1 MWRAPSSS
9 GGIARLAA
17 VKQKLVAGRDTCL
30 LFDTPRVV
38 RGLEDL
44 YRQMW
49 AEYEGGR
56 LPVPDLRGLAVGAEE
71 HLLGE
76 ILHLAARAE
85 QAPEHPEHHRRETP
99 PKYGRGQ
106 RVSGDQRRD
115 ERRVV
120 GFVERHVD

>member
-56 LPVPDLRGLAVGAEE
+56 LPVPDLSNLETYNEIGLELDLE
-71 HLLGE
+71 NIELLSDE
-76 ILHLAARAE
+76 AYRELYREKLVARDTVYPIRPDRRLW
-85 QAPEHPEHHRRETP
+85 PEAM
-99 PKYGRGQ
+99 
-106 RVSGDQRRD
+106 
-115 ERRVV
+115 
-120 GFVERHVD
+120 